1 VINPLAQYLVKVAGG
16 IVALVLW
23 VLSVTNPPVLALD
36 PAAQA
41 VLLGAA
47 VVALG
52 WGVVQG
58 GQSVRFS
65 GQFTAAERASMSK
78 KQN

>member
-1 VINPLAQYLVKVAGG
+1 MISPLVQYLVKVAGG

-23 VLSVTNPPVLALD
+23 VLSVTNPPVLVLE
-36 PAAQA
+36 PSAQV

-58 GQSVRFS
+58 GQSVRFTS
-65 GQFTAAERASMSK
+65 NFTATDK
-78 KQN
+78 KPD

>member
-1 VINPLAQYLVKVAGG
+1 MISPLVQYLVKVAGG
-16 IVALVLW
+16 IVALILW
-23 VLSVTNPPVLALD
+23 VLSVTNPPVLSLD
-36 PAAQA
+36 PSAQV

-58 GQSVRFS
+58 GQSVRFTS
-65 GQFTAAERASMSK
+65 NFAGK
-78 KQN
+78 KPD